1 MDQPKEN
8 HSSTSEEIENNQGK
22 ISFSDLWNGKPET
35 PMKPKRKYV
44 CSECD
49 EFSTNEK
56 ARLDGHYLWAYRI
69 FEIRCK
75 KCDYS
80 HQHPSVLCL
89 VLLCDQNSFGRSKM
103 VLV

>member
-49 EFSTNEK
+49 KFSTNEK

-80 HQHPSVLCL
+80 HQHPSVLKSCSI
-89 VLLCDQNSFGRSKM
+89 CS
-103 VLV
+103 